1 MSSLLFFIAFL
12 FVIGAIVGIFDPK
25 KFAQADKPA
34 PTRTRAFFTF
44 AVFAFIFLVA
54 GAVTKPDDKP
64 AQSAQKAST
73 APADVSSSSDATAFI
88 NKMESRMSKDDV
100 KAFAGQD
107 HIVNA
112 FGGPLAQINVPQSD
126 EEKKYL
132 DESLCDDCDPDVK
145 FLAYIKKIYPDVFKV
160 KFKPDADI
168 ANGDKD
174 TYNQYRN
181 SFYLGLYFAKQ
192 IKLANNQTLFD
203 FLTKCSQSVRA
214 SNSAQVGY
222 DKQQKKYI
230 YMQYFPILKH
240 AESGKLD
247 DVNVLFDRYGDS
259 IKADSPLFSTSILS
273 SSDFMEKHGFVCAK

>member
-1 MSSLLFFIAFL
+1 M
-12 FVIGAIVGIFDPK
+12 
-25 KFAQADKPA
+25 
-34 PTRTRAFFTF
+34 
-44 AVFAFIFLVA
+44 
-54 GAVTKPDDKP
+54 
-64 AQSAQKAST
+64 
-73 APADVSSSSDATAFI
+73 
-88 NKMESRMSKDDV
+88 
-100 KAFAGQD
+100 
-107 HIVNA
+107 
-112 FGGPLAQINVPQSD
+112 
-126 EEKKYL
+126 
-132 DESLCDDCDPDVK
+132 
-145 FLAYIKKIYPDVFKV
+145 
-160 KFKPDADI
+160 
-168 ANGDKD
+168 
-174 TYNQYRN
+174 
-181 SFYLGLYFAKQ
+181 GLYFAKQ